1 MIKCPAG
8 PRESTAN
15 LELLLIP
22 LPTLTW
28 KSTLR
33 TSSVVSKPW
42 RMFLLVNSY
51 NSRTDRK
58 TNQLSQMMLLS
69 SLLLKISLIRTS
81 ESVPFQESPMV
92 KDNMIEHLPC
102 LVVDKSLKVMTVL
115 STGTNKQ
122 SSNWSIKEKLL
133 RETMPSTRKNS
144 EENRHW
150 KRRRLR
156 KNDYWYTLLMSA
168 CYQFQI

>member
-58 TNQLSQMMLLS
+58 TNQLSQMMLLLN
-69 SLLLKISLIRTS
+69 LLQKISLIRIS
-81 ESVPFQESPMV
+81 EFDQSQESPMV
-92 KDNMIEHLPC
+92 KDNMIEHPLC
-102 LVVDKSLKVMTVL
+102 LEVAKSPKVMMAL
-115 STGTNKQ
+115 SIGINKQ
-122 SSNWSIKEKLL
+122 SSNWNIKEKLS
-133 RETMPSTRKNS
+133 RGTMLSTRKNS
-144 EENRHW
+144 EESRHW

-156 KNDYWYTLLMSA
+156 KNDYWYTLVKTVW
-168 CYQFQI
+168 QFQI